1 RGIIFGFILWGTLLA
16 GVLTVTYLTNIIFQ
30 MKFLIPLQ
38 NKEFMINELGNAVL
52 KRLSK
57 LNVIYYNQTNTC
69 L

>member
-1 RGIIFGFILWGTLLA
+1 
-16 GVLTVTYLTNIIFQ
+16 

-38 NKEFMINELGNAVL
+38 NKEFMINELDNAFR
-52 KRLSK
+52 KDFQK